1 MGNSF
6 TQDEEWEGG
15 SRSTSSKFKAGL
27 VNPGQVA
34 TKGIALKPNQGTG
47 FDVSGPKEWNGVNVI
62 HPSSI
67 ISVFTAYA
75 TNTIQIMDNR
85 NHHR

>member
-6 TQDEEWEGG
+6 TQDKEWEGG
-15 SRSTSSKFKAGL
+15 SRSTSSNFKAGL

-47 FDVSGPKEWNGVNVI
+47 FDVSGSKERKGVNVI
-62 HPSSI
+62 YPTEFNYPS
-67 ISVFTAYA
+67 VYRVCHKYN
-75 TNTIQIMDNR
+75 TNNR
-85 NHHR
+85 